1 MTTRYVNTASTAGGD
16 GTTNATSGANRA
28 YASLSEWEAAEQAI
42 LSEDHEVLCE
52 GSTADSTACTI
63 DGWTVGSFRITVKG
77 NTTTNGKHAGIYST
91 SKYRVELSTTGGC
104 IVPIE
109 EKTII
114 RDLIVYNTNTSG
126 SGIGA
131 GLTLGADIEALNI
144 IARGSGTT
152 TVGSHQGIA
161 FADISNLRMKVKNVI
176 SYGWNTGIYVRQ
188 NSASTDD
195 TYLVNNTVYGCAVGI
210 RGRGA
215 ANVIQAWNNLCKANT
230 DDWNDTGF
238 DGANSGNNAQADSAA
253 DAPGTGDIDLS
264 SYTDANTFIDAAGG
278 DFHLNSSGTAY
289 SLLDD
294 AGVGPSSNSNVP
306 TDDIDGDTRS
316 GTTTSIG
323 ADVIVAGGTTIAIGV
338 GTLTLT
344 GYTPVLN
351 AAYPVAAG
359 AITLTGQIPALNSGW
374 QLEAGVLN
382 LSGYAVSFELNV
394 PLAAGSVV
402 FAGYE
407 VTTNLQLALQVGNL
421 SLTGF
426 SLSLAESVIL
436 SIGSGALSL
445 TGYSSTLDNQF
456 DFGAQG
462 ALTLTGY
469 ALSVSTGAQTIP
481 IGSNTLL
488 LTNFAPTLVVTAI
501 EVGLG
506 QLTLSGSTT
515 SLNEQVPIGSSDVL
529 LAGLAP
535 TLQTAQPILFGAL
548 TLFGLAPSLATST
561 SEIAISQGALS
572 FSGYAVSLITG
583 YPTVDIG
590 VGTLSIGGLVIGV
603 EQLLLIRSANPRSD
617 AALSSA
623 RPDASLTSSRS
634 DTTLSSKRTST

>member
-91 SKYRVELSTTGGC
+91 SKYRVELSTTGGL

-144 IARGSGTT
+144 IARGSGTIT
-152 TVGSHQGIA
+152 IGSHQGIA
-161 FADISNLRMKVKNVI
+161 FADVNNLRTKVKNVI

-195 TYLVNNTVYGCAVGI
+195 TYLVNDTVYGCTTGI

-215 ANVIQAWNNLCKANT
+215 ANVIQAWNNLCKGNT
-230 DDWNDTGF
+230 DDFNDTGF
-238 DGANSGNNAQADSAA
+238 DTTNSGNNAQADGAA
-253 DAPGTGDIDLS
+253 DAPGSGDIDLS
-264 SYTDANTFIDAAGG
+264 SYSDANTFVDAAGG

-294 AGVGPSSNSNVP
+294 AGVGPTSNSAVP

-316 GTTTSIG
+316 GTTTSVG
-323 ADVIVAGGTTIAIGV
+323 ADVIVSGGQTIAIGV
-338 GTLTLT
+338 GTLSVSSFSPALGLQLPINVTGLTVAGSAPSLALNTPIPIGFGPINVTGIAPTLGQLIGIGVGSVFVSGFSISFNLSLQLEVGST
-344 GYTPVLN
+344 ILSGFAPTLSQSVVLPIGVGSVLVNGYTLN
-351 AAYPVAAG
+351 QA
-359 AITLTGQIPALNSGW
+359 Q
-374 QLEAGVLN
+374 QLSLGLPSTVTV
-382 LSGYAVSFELNV
+382 SGYAPNPTF
-394 PLAAGSVV
+394 
-402 FAGYE
+402 
-407 VTTNLQLALQVGNL
+407 
-421 SLTGF
+421 
-426 SLSLAESVIL
+426 
-436 SIGSGALSL
+436 
-445 TGYSSTLDNQF
+445 
-456 DFGAQG
+456 
-462 ALTLTGY
+462 
-469 ALSVSTGAQTIP
+469 GAQTIQ
-481 IGSNTLL
+481 IGTGTIDVSGYI
-488 LTNFAPTLVVTAI
+488 LTPTLTGIGIGTGSFALSGAALSLGVVTGIGTADVLASGFVPELRTALPI
-501 EVGLG
+501 SVGSVSVG
-506 QLTLSGSTT
+506 GYSPSLSTSTG
-515 SLNEQVPIGSSDVL
+515 LVQIGSSSVVV
-529 LAGLAP
+529 G
-535 TLQTAQPILFGAL
+535 
-548 TLFGLAPSLATST
+548 
-561 SEIAISQGALS
+561 
-572 FSGYAVSLITG
+572 GYSPQLITG

-590 VGTLSIGGLVIGV
+590 SGSLNVLGLAPTV
-603 EQLLLIRSANPRSD
+603 EQLLLIRQN
-617 AALSSA
+617 SA
-623 RPDASLTSSRS
+623 RPDASIVSARS
-634 DTTLSSKRTST
+634 DMTLSSKRTST